1 MFFIIFKVLI
11 DFKNSP
17 FVRILIP
24 FVSGILISVTCSLN
38 VNVFYPLL
46 ISLLALCVL
55 YFGTKKV
62 TSQQSKWLY
71 IFVSDVFLVLAGLY
85 CCYLYDVKNNA
96 NYYGHYVTAESQ
108 TWEGE
113 VKDLPVE
120 KEKFYKVQMEVNA
133 LQNKE
138 HLTGKVLVFI
148 KKPFDVSL
156 LKPGNSLTISSIF
169 NLAKPPLNPHEFNY
183 KEFLERKNIY
193 YQSFVEANELA
204 LLSQPTNFSLV
215 NFGLEIK
222 QKIKILLEKSA
233 LNREAAQLCIALL
246 TGYDDEINSETINAF
261 AHSGTLHVLS
271 VSGLHTGILYAVLVF
286 ILGIL
291 DKHKK
296 YKILHLII
304 ITLSLWFFV
313 LITGF
318 SPPVLRAVI
327 MLNLIA
333 VGRFYYSYSSLH
345 AVNILA
351 VSAFVL
357 LVFNPLL
364 IFDTGFLLSYS
375 AVLGILYFEPVFT
388 SLVNSRFTFVNKIW
402 QLTSVSLAAQIT
414 TLPITLF
421 LFHQF
426 PLWFVFSNLLVIP
439 LCTIV
444 MFLGILVLLKLSFIA
459 PVVNFC
465 TGLIFYCIHLT
476 DAPGIGYIDSID
488 FGWRDLF
495 FLTAFITAITFFIKQ
510 RTYVYVAGATVLLI
524 VWQLSS
530 LVEVIDKKSTSH
542 LSIYQVNKQSA
553 VDLKNNEH
561 VYFSANTSPSN
572 YNYHIKNNHTFYNY
586 PAIDSLNFDFVKT
599 KRFSFLKLSTPNQKA
614 LISFLKPDYLMI
626 SDYLEVD
633 ESYFSVSNLKLVIA
647 DGSNKYWNIKKL
659 RSLCDKFAVPF
670 YSTAEK
676 GYLQLDLE

>member
-1 MFFIIFKVLI
+1 M
-11 DFKNSP
+11 
-17 FVRILIP
+17 
-24 FVSGILISVTCSLN
+24 
-38 VNVFYPLL
+38 FYPLL

-55 YFGTKKV
+55 YFSNRKT

-71 IFVSDVFLVLAGLY
+71 IFVSDVFLVLAGLH
-85 CCYLYDVKNNA
+85 CCYLYDVENDA
-96 NYYGHYVTAESQ
+96 EYYGHFVNSESQ
-108 TWEGE
+108 AWVGE

-120 KEKFYKVQMEVNA
+120 KEKFYKVQMEVKT
-133 LQNKE
+133 LQNKQQ
-138 HLTGKVLVFI
+138 LSGKVLVYV
-148 KKPFDVSL
+148 KKPFDLSL
-156 LKPGNSLTISSIF
+156 LKPGNSLSISSIF
-169 NLAKPPLNPHEFNY
+169 NVTKPPLNPHEFNY

-193 YQSFVEANELA
+193 YQSFVEVNEME
-204 LLSQPTNFSLV
+204 LLSKPTEFSLV

-222 QKIKILLEKSA
+222 QKIKTAFESSS
-233 LNREAAQLCIALL
+233 LNEEAAQLCIALL
-246 TGYDDEINSETINAF
+246 TGYDDEINTETINAF

-286 ILGIL
+286 ILGII

-296 YKILHLII
+296 YKALHLII

-333 VGRFYYSYSSLH
+333 LGRFYYSYSSLH

-351 VSAFVL
+351 VSAFAL

-375 AVLGILYFEPVFT
+375 AVLGILYFEPAFT
-388 SLVNSRFTFVNKIW
+388 ALVNSRFTFVNKIW

-444 MFLGILVLLKLSFIA
+444 MFLGILLVVKLSFFA
-459 PVVNFC
+459 PVINFC
-465 TGLIFYCIHLT
+465 SGLIFYCIHLT
-476 DAPGIGYIDSID
+476 DTQGIGYIDNID
-488 FGWRDLF
+488 FGWSDLF
-495 FLTAFITAITFFIKQ
+495 FLTAFIITTTLFMKQ
-510 RTYVYVAGATVLLI
+510 RTYVYVAGAAVLLI
-524 VWQLSS
+524 LWQVTS
-530 LVEVIDKKSTSH
+530 LFEVIEKKSSSH
-542 LSIYQVNKQSA
+542 LSIYHVNKQTA
-553 VDLKNNEH
+553 IDLKNTEQ
-561 VYFSANTSPSN
+561 VYFNANTSSSN

-586 PAIDSLNFDFVKT
+586 PTIDSLNFDYVKT
-599 KRFSFLKLSTPNQKA
+599 KSWSLLKFNSLKQKA

-626 SDYLEVD
+626 SKNTEVD
-633 ESYFSVSNLKLVIA
+633 ESCFSNPHLKLVIA

-659 RSLCDKFAVPF
+659 RGLCDKFAVPF
-670 YSTAEK
+670 HSTAEK
-676 GYLQLDLE
+676 GYLQLDL